1 MTKPELTP
9 EQFKEFHRVME
20 DEYAIEYADIDDE
33 MIESG
38 RNIFAAG
45 LAAGQQGN
53 AVSQPVVN
61 EVIISGV
68 QALIDSLLP
77 NFEYVGVS
85 LRVSQEDHAAIRSAI
100 AGAST
105 ALHLLKARLNPPP
118 AAPRAHDV
126 VDLDRDFLAAI
137 NEAVGRNTW
146 MPPEYVSND
155 WHTDVLRF
163 LEYGPQVFSNAVPSA
178 PLDEERVIELAKEAG
193 FAWHESTGLYKP
205 NNHTHLP
212 INDELLRFA
221 ALIAREL
228 RGAP

>member
-9 EQFKEFHRVME
+9 EQEAKCRE
-20 DEYAIEYADIDDE
+20 DFDTTSILASAR
-33 MIESG
+33 ESALWTNWQIAWQ
-38 RNIFAAG
+38 RG

-118 AAPRAHDV
+118 AAP
-126 VDLDRDFLAAI
+126 
-137 NEAVGRNTW
+137 
-146 MPPEYVSND
+146 
-155 WHTDVLRF
+155 
-163 LEYGPQVFSNAVPSA
+163 SA
-178 PLDEERVIELAKEAG
+178 PLDEGRVRKEVVWFAEKMEAILRLNDHKSHWSDATNGYLLDRLWQEVHELQRAMLRESDPKDVIAECCDVAN
-193 FAWHESTGLYKP
+193 FAMMIADNFES
-205 NNHTHLP
+205 
-212 INDELLRFA
+212 
-221 ALIAREL
+221 IAREL
-228 RGAP
+228 RGKP